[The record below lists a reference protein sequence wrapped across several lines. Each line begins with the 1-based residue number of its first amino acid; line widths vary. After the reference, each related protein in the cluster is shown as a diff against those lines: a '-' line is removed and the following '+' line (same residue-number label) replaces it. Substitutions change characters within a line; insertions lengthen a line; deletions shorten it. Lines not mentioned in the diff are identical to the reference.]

1 MRSSQ
6 YSGVTSVGRMALV
19 VRGVVDQDGDRPEGV
34 AHARDRGAQRRDVG
48 EIRVLEVYARAAAA
62 QFVGEGADWA
72 SLMSMKAIFAFCC
85 DEAAHDRLADARA
98 AAGDEHG
105 LARKVAVGRRHDV
118 LPIRGFRVGSSSPW
132 RLGAQGSAEG
142 VGAGCLS
149 RGAR

>member
-1 MRSSQ
+1 
-6 YSGVTSVGRMALV
+6 MALV
-19 VRGVVDQDGDRPEGV
+19 VRGVVDQDGDRPEGA
-34 AHARDRGAQRRDVG
+34 AHPRDRGPQRRDVG
-48 EIRVLEVYARAAAA
+48 EIRVLEAYARAAAV
-62 QFVGEGADWA
+62 QFVGEGAGLGLLDVDEGG
-72 SLMSMKAIFAFCC
+72 LRLLL

-132 RLGAQGSAEG
+132 RLGAQGSADG